1 MVETGNRRL
10 ANPQQVA
17 MDAGYVALLRMID
30 FVTPE
35 KVRPQHVNLPQ
46 DARLVDYESILGCPV
61 TFNEG
66 AEIWTFSTNDL
77 EAPLSGAVP
86 DVADATDRIA
96 ENYIASLDEGAVA
109 QEVRQALIQ
118 SLPSGHVDQET
129 IAKKLYRSRST
140 LQRQLG
146 AEGTNYREILETTR
160 QALAEK
166 YLTDS
171 DYSQAQVAF
180 MVGFS
185 DQSNFARAF
194 KRWTGMSPGEF
205 QKAA

>member
-1 MVETGNRRL
+1 M
-10 ANPQQVA
+10 
-17 MDAGYVALLRMID
+17 
-30 FVTPE
+30 
-35 KVRPQHVNLPQ
+35 
-46 DARLVDYESILGCPV
+46 
-61 TFNEG
+61 
-66 AEIWTFSTNDL
+66 
-77 EAPLSGAVP
+77 
-86 DVADATDRIA
+86 
-96 ENYIASLDEGAVA
+96 
-109 QEVRQALIQ
+109 
-118 SLPSGHVDQET
+118 PSGHVDQET

-146 AEGTNYREILETTR
+146 SEGTNYREILESTR

-166 YLTDS
+166 YLTDG